1 MKSSY
6 KESMLAIVIAFYLSL
21 TIVLS
26 LSEFEFFE
34 TIATTDITAGLT
46 GMVSAVISLIIG
58 YFIVRIL

>member
-1 MKSSY
+1 MSSH

-26 LSEFEFFE
+26 LSEFGFFE

-46 GMVSAVISLIIG
+46 GMVSAVISLLIG